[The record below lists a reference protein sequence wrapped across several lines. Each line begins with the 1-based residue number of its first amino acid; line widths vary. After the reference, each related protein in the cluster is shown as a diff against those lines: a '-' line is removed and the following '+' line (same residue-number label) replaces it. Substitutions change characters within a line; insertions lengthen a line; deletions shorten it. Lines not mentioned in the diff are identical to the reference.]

1 MLRWFDARSVLG
13 LTQAFRLTGSRKR
26 GERNVPST
34 MRKRTLLMLVA
45 CAPWAHGSMAAVGRH
60 EVRHL
65 APQVVY
71 GQDDRIEY
79 YAATPP
85 VQHLADAVCLLV
97 ERDEMTFNGDGTVTL
112 RTIPYADS
120 FYPPLCD
127 DEPFRSEPTAGEC
140 TAFLVGPDRVVTA
153 GHCLDSNDLSDMA
166 FVFGFAVTDPNLP
179 VAVTVPES
187 NVYFGAEVVGHSF
200 HDAPDYSDYSVVRLD
215 RPVTGRDPLT
225 IRRTGTPSVGARLVM
240 LGYPYGLP
248 LKVAGGAEVKR
259 VTTHYFEANTDSY
272 VGNSGSPVVDST
284 SLVVE
289 GILYFGKSDY
299 VIDADAGCTRS
310 RVLSDEYGSYE
321 GSIMTRDFA
330 RFVPD
335 SSADLLVSLLTSG
348 AVFDHVDLEWST
360 AGSWLPGAELD
371 RRGEIDDWRAIAD
384 VAPDD
389 DDRFAYQDRA
399 VVSGRSYGYR
409 LTWSDANAVQH
420 SAETWIAVPLDTQ
433 FALDGARPNP
443 ARFRDLRVAFSLPEE
458 APGQLALYDLG
469 GRRVA
474 VTDIGSLPPGGH
486 QLRLAPDQSVRAGVY
501 WLRLSQ
507 GAKHAARMVVIL
519 D

>member
-1 MLRWFDARSVLG
+1 
-13 LTQAFRLTGSRKR
+13 
-26 GERNVPST
+26 
-34 MRKRTLLMLVA
+34 MLVA